1 LKEQPLLLFDLTA
14 TTPLMEQY
22 YSMKAKHPDAI
33 LLYRVG
39 DFYETFGE
47 DALIT
52 SKVLG
57 IVLTKRNNG
66 GSDVELAGFP
76 HHALDTYLPKL
87 VRAGY
92 RVALCEQLEKPVK
105 GKKVVRR
112 GITDVITPG
121 VTTDDKLLDVRK
133 NNFLAAVYFG
143 NNIIGI
149 ALADVSTGEFFLSE
163 GDVPYIRKLLQ
174 SFNPSEIVLCRSR
187 TQEFEKL
194 FGDQYYT
201 YALEEWIFQHVF
213 ARNKLLEHFK
223 VSSLKGFGIEDYT
236 AGQTAA
242 GVILHYLEST
252 ETKNPAHLSQISRL
266 SNEDCVW
273 MDRFTIRNLE
283 LIESIHPEGKTL
295 LSIIDHTLTPMGS
308 RLLRKWIVLPLL
320 DATKIQARL
329 DMVES
334 IIEHDHLND
343 ELDGLLQ
350 QFGDLERLVSKIP
363 LRRISPREINHIKK
377 CLLLTKPLK
386 ELLGNQANA
395 GLRTIGSNL
404 QVCEE
409 LTGIISS
416 RLADDAPN
424 HTNKGGIFRT
434 GFSKELDELKYLLT
448 NSKDLLVE
456 IQVREAM
463 NTGIPN
469 LKVGYNSVFGY
480 YLEVTNKYKN
490 QGLIPA
496 HWIRKQTMSNG
507 ERYVT
512 EELKNLEVKI
522 LGAEERIVQLEEEL
536 FEQLV
541 DAMQDYLLS
550 LQQNAQHIASLDVL
564 HSFATVALLNSFNKP
579 QVDDSRI
586 IDIKAGRHPVIERQL
601 PDGEHYIANDVFLD
615 CDTHQVLMIT
625 GPNMSGKSAL
635 LRQTALICLLA
646 QVGSYVP
653 AREARLGV
661 VDRIFTRV
669 GATDNI
675 SSGESTFMVEM
686 NETSS
691 ILNNLSDRSLILL
704 DEIGRGTSTYDGISI
719 AWAIAEFIHNVPE
732 RRAKTLFATHYHELN
747 ELAEF
752 LPRIQNYHVATQEL
766 ADRVVFLRK
775 LVKGGSEHS
784 FGIHVAQMAGMPRE
798 VILRAQ
804 DILHAL
810 EQKRGS
816 AEPKSN
822 ASLAPPLSD
831 TFQRSPQ
838 DSSNAEIIQRIS
850 QLKLETLTPI
860 ECMMKLAELQN
871 LIEANAQPVRP
882 NP

>member
-1 LKEQPLLLFDLTA
+1 
-14 TTPLMEQY
+14 MEQY

>member
-1 LKEQPLLLFDLTA
+1 
-14 TTPLMEQY
+14 MEQY

-201 YALEEWIFQHVF
+201 YALEEWIFQPVF

-242 GVILHYLEST
+242 GVILHYLEAT

-320 DATKIQARL
+320 DAAKIQARL

-334 IIEHDHLND
+334 IIEHDPLND

-386 ELLGNQANA
+386 ELLCNQSNA
-395 GLRTIGSNL
+395 GLRTIGTNL
-404 QVCEE
+404 QTCEE

-416 RLADDAPN
+416 RLAEDAPN
-424 HTNKGGIFRT
+424 HTNKGGIFRS
-434 GFSKELDELKYLLT
+434 GFSKELDELKFLLT

-463 NTGIPN
+463 NTGISN

-496 HWIRKQTMSNG
+496 HWIRKQTMSTG

-522 LGAEERIVQLEEEL
+522 LGAEERIVQIEEEL

-541 DAMQDYLLS
+541 DEMQDYLLN

-564 HSFATVALLNSFNKP
+564 HSFCTVALLNSYNKP

-586 IDIKAGRHPVIERQL
+586 IDIKSGRHPVIERQL

-615 CDTHQVLMIT
+615 CDTHQILMIT

-653 AREARLGV
+653 AREARLGI

-752 LPRIQNYHVATQEL
+752 IPRIQNYHVATQEL

-816 AEPKSN
+816 ADSKST
-822 ASLAPPLSD
+822 ASLAPPISD
-831 TFQRSPQ
+831 AFQRAPE
-838 DSSNAEIIQRIS
+838 DSINAEIIQRIS

-860 ECMMKLAELQN
+860 ECMMKLAEIQH
-871 LIEANAQPVRP
+871 LIELNTHTIRP
-882 NP
+882 DQ

>member
-1 LKEQPLLLFDLTA
+1 LFDLTA

-201 YALEEWIFQHVF
+201 YALEEWIFQPVF

-242 GVILHYLEST
+242 GVILHYLEAT

-320 DATKIQARL
+320 DAAKIQARL

-334 IIEHDHLND
+334 IIEHDPLND

-386 ELLGNQANA
+386 ELLCNQSNA
-395 GLRTIGSNL
+395 GLRTIGTNL
-404 QVCEE
+404 QTCEE

-416 RLADDAPN
+416 RLAEDAPN
-424 HTNKGGIFRT
+424 HTNKGGIFRS
-434 GFSKELDELKYLLT
+434 GFSKELDELKFLLT

-463 NTGIPN
+463 NTGISN

-496 HWIRKQTMSNG
+496 HWIRKQTMSTG

-522 LGAEERIVQLEEEL
+522 LGAEERIVQIEEEL

-541 DAMQDYLLS
+541 DEMQDYLLN

-564 HSFATVALLNSFNKP
+564 HSFCTVALLNSYNKP

-586 IDIKAGRHPVIERQL
+586 IDIKSGRHPVIERQL

-615 CDTHQVLMIT
+615 CDTHQILMIT

-653 AREARLGV
+653 AREARLGI

-816 AEPKSN
+816 ADSKST
-822 ASLAPPLSD
+822 ASLAPPISD
-831 TFQRSPQ
+831 AFQRAPE
-838 DSSNAEIIQRIS
+838 DSINAEIIQRIS

-860 ECMMKLAELQN
+860 ECMMKLAEIQH
-871 LIEANAQPVRP
+871 LIELNTHTIRP
-882 NP
+882 DQ

>member
-1 LKEQPLLLFDLTA
+1 
-14 TTPLMEQY
+14 MEQY

-201 YALEEWIFQHVF
+201 YALEEWIFQPVF

-242 GVILHYLEST
+242 GVILHYLEAT

-320 DATKIQARL
+320 DAAKIQARL

-334 IIEHDHLND
+334 IIEHDPLND

-386 ELLGNQANA
+386 ELLCNQSNA
-395 GLRTIGSNL
+395 GLRTIGTNL
-404 QVCEE
+404 QTCEE

-416 RLADDAPN
+416 RLAEDAPN
-424 HTNKGGIFRT
+424 HTNKGGIFRS
-434 GFSKELDELKYLLT
+434 GFSKELDELKFLLT

-463 NTGIPN
+463 NTGISN

-496 HWIRKQTMSNG
+496 HWIRKQTMSTG

-522 LGAEERIVQLEEEL
+522 LGAEERIVQIEEEL

-541 DAMQDYLLS
+541 DEMQDYLLN

-564 HSFATVALLNSFNKP
+564 HSFCTVALLNSYNKP

-586 IDIKAGRHPVIERQL
+586 IDIKSGRHPVIERQL

-615 CDTHQVLMIT
+615 CDTHQILMIT

-653 AREARLGV
+653 AREARLGI

-816 AEPKSN
+816 ADSKST
-822 ASLAPPLSD
+822 ASLAPPISD
-831 TFQRSPQ
+831 AFQRAPE
-838 DSSNAEIIQRIS
+838 DSINGEIIQRIS

-860 ECMMKLAELQN
+860 ECMMKLAEIQH
-871 LIEANAQPVRP
+871 LIALNTHTIRP
-882 NP
+882 DQ

>member
-1 LKEQPLLLFDLTA
+1 MKEQPLLLFDLTA

>member
-1 LKEQPLLLFDLTA
+1 
-14 TTPLMEQY
+14 MEQY

-201 YALEEWIFQHVF
+201 YALEEWIFQPVF

-242 GVILHYLEST
+242 GVILHYLEAT

-320 DATKIQARL
+320 DAAKIQARL
-329 DMVES
+329 DMVER
-334 IIEHDHLND
+334 IIEHDPLND

-386 ELLGNQANA
+386 ELLCNQSNA
-395 GLRTIGSNL
+395 GLRTIGTNL
-404 QVCEE
+404 QTCEE

-416 RLADDAPN
+416 RLAEDAPN
-424 HTNKGGIFRT
+424 HTNKGGIFRS
-434 GFSKELDELKYLLT
+434 GFSKELDELKFLLT

-463 NTGIPN
+463 NTGISN

-496 HWIRKQTMSNG
+496 HWIRKQTMSTG

-522 LGAEERIVQLEEEL
+522 LGAEERIVQIEEEL

-541 DAMQDYLLS
+541 DEMQDYLLN

-564 HSFATVALLNSFNKP
+564 HSFCTVALLNSYNKP

-586 IDIKAGRHPVIERQL
+586 IDIKSGRHPVIERQL

-615 CDTHQVLMIT
+615 CDTHQILMIT

-653 AREARLGV
+653 AREARLGI

-816 AEPKSN
+816 ADSKST
-822 ASLAPPLSD
+822 ASLAPPISD
-831 TFQRSPQ
+831 AFQRAPE
-838 DSSNAEIIQRIS
+838 DSINAEIIQRIS

-860 ECMMKLAELQN
+860 ECMMKLAEIQH
-871 LIEANAQPVRP
+871 LIELNTHTIRP
-882 NP
+882 DQ

>member
-1 LKEQPLLLFDLTA
+1 
-14 TTPLMEQY
+14 MEQY

-201 YALEEWIFQHVF
+201 YALEEWIFQPVF

-242 GVILHYLEST
+242 GVILHYLEAT

-320 DATKIQARL
+320 DAAKIQARL

-334 IIEHDHLND
+334 IIEHDPLND

-386 ELLGNQANA
+386 ELLCNQSNA
-395 GLRTIGSNL
+395 GLRTIGTNL
-404 QVCEE
+404 QTCEE

-416 RLADDAPN
+416 RLAEDAPN
-424 HTNKGGIFRT
+424 HTNKGGIFRS
-434 GFSKELDELKYLLT
+434 GFSKELDELKFLLT

-463 NTGIPN
+463 NTGISN

-496 HWIRKQTMSNG
+496 HWIRKQTMSTG

-522 LGAEERIVQLEEEL
+522 LGAEERIVQIEEEL

-541 DAMQDYLLS
+541 DEMQDYLLN

-564 HSFATVALLNSFNKP
+564 HSFCTVALLNSYNKP

-586 IDIKAGRHPVIERQL
+586 IDIKSGRHPVIERQL

-615 CDTHQVLMIT
+615 CDTHQILMIT

-653 AREARLGV
+653 AREARLGI

-816 AEPKSN
+816 ADSKST
-822 ASLAPPLSD
+822 ASLAPPISD
-831 TFQRSPQ
+831 AFQRAPE
-838 DSSNAEIIQRIS
+838 DSINGEIIQRIS

-860 ECMMKLAELQN
+860 ECMMKLAEIQH
-871 LIEANAQPVRP
+871 LIELNTHTIRP
-882 NP
+882 DQ

>member
-1 LKEQPLLLFDLTA
+1 
-14 TTPLMEQY
+14 MEQY

-201 YALEEWIFQHVF
+201 YALEEWIFQPVF

-242 GVILHYLEST
+242 GVILHYLEAT

-320 DATKIQARL
+320 DAAKIQARL

-334 IIEHDHLND
+334 IIEHDPLND

-386 ELLGNQANA
+386 ELLCNQSNA
-395 GLRTIGSNL
+395 GLRTIGTNL
-404 QVCEE
+404 QTCEE

-416 RLADDAPN
+416 RLAEDAPN
-424 HTNKGGIFRT
+424 HTNKGGIFRS
-434 GFSKELDELKYLLT
+434 GFSKELDELKFLLT

-463 NTGIPN
+463 NTGISN

-496 HWIRKQTMSNG
+496 HWIRKQTMSTG

-522 LGAEERIVQLEEEL
+522 LGAEERIVQIEEEL

-541 DAMQDYLLS
+541 DEMQDYLLN

-564 HSFATVALLNSFNKP
+564 HSFCTVALLNSYNKP

-586 IDIKAGRHPVIERQL
+586 IDIKSGRHPVIERQL

-615 CDTHQVLMIT
+615 CDTHQILMIT

-653 AREARLGV
+653 AREARLGI

-816 AEPKSN
+816 ADSKST
-822 ASLAPPLSD
+822 ASLAPPISD
-831 TFQRSPQ
+831 AFQRAPE
-838 DSSNAEIIQRIS
+838 DSINAEIIQRIS

-860 ECMMKLAELQN
+860 ECMMKLAEIQH
-871 LIEANAQPVRP
+871 LIELNTHTIRP
-882 NP
+882 DQ